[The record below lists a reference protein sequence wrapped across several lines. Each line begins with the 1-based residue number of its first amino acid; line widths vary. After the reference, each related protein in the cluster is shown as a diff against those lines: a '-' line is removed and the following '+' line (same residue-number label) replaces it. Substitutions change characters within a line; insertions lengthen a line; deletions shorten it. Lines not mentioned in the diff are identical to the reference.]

1 MHLWA
6 ELFRSSN
13 SACFGRRKS
22 NGWLRFTKNELN
34 DAKDGNVTLPSRKF
48 GKLFVQPCQIIPL
61 LQSVCNFIACWR
73 QMALTMQVQS
83 ERVVQILFLHL
94 LFGLNAIRGIRM
106 AIGSLVGGLKIVVN
120 ENFIFDFSIVDF
132 FRKEVKIARK
142 VNRFSRALLNVKSS
156 KKAPLKPKIF
166 TEIWF
171 GKKPVGLVLY
181 ALISQHRTIPLFFFL
196 PEKAFVAPDVISIIF
211 FKIRVKYWF
220 LRKNS

>member
-1 MHLWA
+1 MLAADGAYDASTIWKGGTNIIST
-6 ELFRSSN
+6 SSIRVECD
-13 SACFGRRKS
+13 SRDS
-22 NGWLRFTKNELN
+22 NEQKG
-34 DAKDGNVTLPSRKF
+34 V
-48 GKLFVQPCQIIPL
+48 
-61 LQSVCNFIACWR
+61 
-73 QMALTMQVQS
+73 
-83 ERVVQILFLHL
+83 
-94 LFGLNAIRGIRM
+94 